1 MLLPTITA
9 EEARVIGCL
18 MEKSVL
24 TPDQY
29 PLTLNALT
37 NACNQKSGRD
47 PVMSMEKIAVQRVAR
62 ALGAKHLVRVEENFR
77 SGVEKY
83 TQRLCNTSVN
93 ELQFDEAQF
102 AVVCLLLLRGPQTP
116 GELRARSGRL
126 HTFADNAAVQATL
139 DTLVDR
145 DSDPLV
151 VKLPRTPGRKDS
163 EYMHLFSGPVDLPAQ
178 AARAQDATGQSAAAS
193 AAATSSRVSVSELA
207 ERVAQLEA
215 EVAELRELLI
225 DR

>member
-102 AVVCLLLLRGPQTP
+102 TVVCLLLLRGPQTP

-163 EYMHLFSGPVDLPAQ
+163 EYMHLFSGPVDRRRRALP
-178 AARAQDATGQSAAAS
+178 RRVRAS
-193 AAATSSRVSVSELA
+193 AWRNWRNESRNWRPKSPNSGNC
-207 ERVAQLEA
+207 
-215 EVAELRELLI
+215 
-225 DR
+225 